1 MRVGQIVGEGHSERG
16 PVTPDHRLES
26 PIVALHDVPFVV

>member
-16 PVTPDHRLES
+16 QVTPDHRLES